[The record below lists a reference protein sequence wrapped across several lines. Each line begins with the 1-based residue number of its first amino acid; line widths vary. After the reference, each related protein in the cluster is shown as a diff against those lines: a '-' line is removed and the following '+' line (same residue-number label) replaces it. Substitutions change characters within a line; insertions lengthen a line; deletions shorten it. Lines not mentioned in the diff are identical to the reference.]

1 MAVQAQYP
9 SSVLLLNRNVQ
20 ESKNILGNNDFS
32 LQSQPGGGGGVDGG
46 FLDQSH
52 MIFNNNGVGGNPRKR
67 SREVAAT
74 QATATTTT
82 TGVDMN
88 SFGFSLQNHHHHHQQ
103 QQQQRHQQN
112 QNQNHQLIDLS
123 LLQNQPNVVST
134 GLRLS
139 FGEQSQQHLQ
149 QQPQQIQQQIQQQP
163 MLLSLLSEDLSLQ
176 LKQQSDE
183 LNYFLQ
189 SQAEYFRRT
198 LAEKRRRHYRALLGA
213 AEEAVARTLREKD
226 VEVEKAARRN
236 AELEAQWAQ
245 LIAEAQSWRA
255 QAQAQEAHAAAL
267 QAQIQQANANANVMG
282 GGALQQ
288 DREGAGLSCTG
299 GGDAEDSESA
309 YVDPVSERR
318 VNSLSCKVCRK
329 RFASVV
335 LLPCRHL
342 CVCAECDGVV
352 SACPLCL
359 SLRSASVEVFLT

>member
-20 ESKNILGNNDFS
+20 ESKNMLGNNDFS
-32 LQSQPGGGGGVDGG
+32 LQPQPGGGGGGG

-52 MIFNNNGVGGNPRKR
+52 MIFINNGVGGNPRKR

-82 TGVDMN
+82 TTTGVNMN
-88 SFGFSLQNHHHHHQQ
+88 SFGFSLQNHHQ

-134 GLRLS
+134 GLGLS

-189 SQAEYFRRT
+189 SQAEHLRRT
-198 LAEKRRRHYRALLGA
+198 LAEKRRGHYRALLGA
-213 AEEAVARTLREKD
+213 AEEAVARALREKD

-245 LIAEAQSWRA
+245 LSAEAQSWRA

-267 QAQIQQANANANVMG
+267 QAQIQQAHANANVMA

-288 DREGAGLSCTG
+288 DREGAGPSCTG

-342 CVCAECDGVV
+342 CVCTECDGVV

>member
-32 LQSQPGGGGGVDGG
+32 LQPQPGGSGGGG

-74 QATATTTT
+74 QATTPTTTT
-82 TGVDMN
+82 TGVHMN
-88 SFGFSLQNHHHHHQQ
+88 SFGFSLQNHH

-134 GLRLS
+134 GPRLS

-149 QQPQQIQQQIQQQP
+149 QQPQQIQQQP

-189 SQAEYFRRT
+189 SQAEHLRRT

-213 AEEAVARTLREKD
+213 AEEAVAHTLREKD
-226 VEVEKAARRN
+226 AEVEKAARRN

-245 LIAEAQSWRA
+245 LSSEAQLWRA

-267 QAQIQQANANANVMG
+267 QAQIQQANVMA

-342 CVCAECDGVV
+342 CVCTECDGVV

-359 SLRSASVEVFLT
+359 SRRSASVEVFLT